1 MAESNQQERS
11 QAATPRRRER
21 AREEGQVA
29 RSREAVAAAIFLGG
43 LFFFGLTGTTLA
55 RQMAA
60 LTTDTFV
67 TLDAIDMS
75 LPGLHLLL
83 SQYVS
88 RTAVMLLPL
97 LITVFVVA
105 LALNVVQTG
114 FLVSL
119 KALQPKWSRI
129 SPLQGLRR
137 VFSAQSVHELLKSLL
152 KVGIVGYIVYAT
164 IDGELERLFA
174 LSGYGVA
181 DIAAYVST
189 SILRLATRTAYVIIA
204 LAILDYVFQRW
215 QYEKSLR
222 MTMQEVKDERKQQEG
237 DPQVKARVRSIMR
250 EMARRRMMEEVP
262 KADVII
268 TNPTHLAVAIQYER
282 DTMPAPKVLAKGA
295 GYVAE
300 RIKAIAQEHRIPLV
314 ENKPIA
320 QQLFKTVEIGEHIPE
335 ALYQAVAEILA
346 YVYRI
351 RSPRPTGA
359 GR

>member
-1 MAESNQQERS
+1 MAESYQQERS
-11 QAATPRRRER
+11 QPATPRRRQR

-43 LFFFGLTGTTLA
+43 LLFFGIAGTTLA
-55 RQMAA
+55 RQIAA
-60 LTTDTFV
+60 LTTDTLV

-83 SQYVS
+83 LQYVS
-88 RTAVMLLPL
+88 RTGLMLLPL

-137 VFSAQSVHELLKSLL
+137 VFSVQSVHELLKSLL

-164 IDGELERLFA
+164 VDGELERIFA
-174 LSGYGVA
+174 LNGFGVA

-204 LAILDYVFQRW
+204 LAILDYGFQRW
-215 QYEKSLR
+215 QHEKSLR

-237 DPQVKARVRSIMR
+237 DPHVKARVRSIMR

-268 TNPTHLAVAIQYER
+268 TNPTHLAVALQYQR

-320 QQLFKTVEIGEHIPE
+320 QQLFKTAEIGEHIPE
-335 ALYQAVAEILA
+335 VLYQAVAEILA

-351 RSPRPTGA
+351 RPPRPASA
-359 GR
+359 GQ